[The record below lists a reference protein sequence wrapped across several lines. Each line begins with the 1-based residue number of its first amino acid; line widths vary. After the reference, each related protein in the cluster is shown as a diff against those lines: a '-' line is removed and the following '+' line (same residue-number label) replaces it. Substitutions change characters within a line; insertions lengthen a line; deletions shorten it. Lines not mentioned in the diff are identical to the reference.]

1 MFFYIRDATEEN
13 IRSTILEQ
21 YEQRQMNSAATL
33 SKSIAADL
41 DLLMTKL
48 EVLAESGPVQSGD
61 YASEGTN
68 VLMKRIFH
76 LVMASWRP

>member
-48 EVLAESGPVQSGD
+48 EVLAESSPVQSGD